1 MRSLGP
7 REAGRRKMREPSD
20 ALMARGI
27 AVSRPS
33 FRGID
38 LPGFRPKRRV
48 RRPVPG
54 SVRSNGKWRLLAVL
68 FLVSGI
74 AYGATV
80 GGETEQLFAKL
91 QGGVEAIAVAAGFGV
106 KRITVEGQQH
116 ATDAEITKALDAGPS
131 TMMLAFDTDAAK
143 ARLEQVS
150 WIRHAQVM
158 RLLPSTLRV
167 VVEER
172 TPFAVWQTGG
182 RTFVVDADGAVLAPA
197 IREAYAGLPLVVGE
211 GAGKSA
217 SALFEALQPYTELN
231 RQLTAA
237 LRVGDRRWTL
247 KLASGVE
254 IMLPDDGIPQ
264 ALDALVSLDRD
275 HGVLGR
281 KIDAVDL
288 RLADRISVR
297 LHGSATATAGVPAA
311 ETPPQDVPTAG
322 TRPAQPKGS
331 T

>member
-7 REAGRRKMREPSD
+7 EIGRGKRREPSD

-27 AVSRPS
+27 AVSSRS
-33 FRGID
+33 MRSVE
-38 LPGFRPKRRV
+38 LPGFRPKRRA

-54 SVRSNGKWRLLAVL
+54 SVRGNGKWRLLVLL
-68 FLVSGI
+68 FLISGL

-80 GGETEQLFAKL
+80 GGQTEQLFTKL
-91 QGGVEAIAVAAGFGV
+91 ESGVEGIAVAAGFGV
-106 KRITVEGQQH
+106 KRITLEGQQH
-116 ATDAEITKALDAGPS
+116 ATDAEITAALDAGPS

-158 RLLPSTLRV
+158 RLLPSTLQV

-172 TPFAVWQTGG
+172 VPFAIWQIDG
-182 RTFVVDADGAVLAPA
+182 RTFVVDADGVVLAPA
-197 IREAYAGLPLVVGE
+197 VREAYADLPLVVGE
-211 GAGKSA
+211 GAGKNA
-217 SALFEALQPYTELN
+217 AALFETLQPYAELK
-231 RQLTAA
+231 QQIAAA

-247 KLASGVE
+247 KLASGPE
-254 IMLPDDGIPQ
+254 IMLPDDGIAP
-264 ALDALVSLDRD
+264 ALDALLSLDRER
-275 HGVLGR
+275 GVLHR
-281 KIDAVDL
+281 NLAAVDL
-288 RLADRISVR
+288 RLADRVSVR
-297 LHGSATATAGVPAA
+297 LRDNGAATAGVPAA

-322 TRPAQPKGS
+322 TKPVQPKGS